1 MSEGTAAGI
10 LAMLTADL
18 TEETGPT
25 CPALKEVC
33 RVTDAHCLTEV
44 TKLQVP
50 ISHPI
55 TILSPNQIALTV

>member
-18 TEETGPT
+18 TEETGST
-25 CPALKEVC
+25 CPSLKEVC
-33 RVTDAHCLTEV
+33 RATDAHCLTEV

-50 ISHPI
+50 TSQPI
-55 TILSPNQIALTV
+55 TLLVLTELL